1 MKIASRCVC
10 CGGAD
15 LARRPAVLMPFVAF
29 RAFGWEP
36 AAVTP
41 DWGLRDLAPGHAHSV
56 CATLQCRACG
66 LLFLDMRLD
75 GDEMAAL
82 YADYRGEAY
91 RAARERFEPGYS
103 ARNAILNAGSTY
115 IPAVEAFLQPHLGP
129 APRVLDWGGDTGLNT
144 PFRGR
149 AALHHVLDIS
159 DKPVVP
165 GAARVAGTEL
175 IPGAYDLVVSA
186 QVLEHVS
193 EPAALVAE
201 MGAVLGPD
209 ALLYLEMPHEDGVR
223 LEPDPARRLDA
234 KRHWHEHVNFF
245 TEAALDAMLARAG
258 LESVARLSHPISAGG
273 KESHVF
279 SLIAR
284 RAGSVQQIA
293 SAGQVASARQAAS
306 AGQAAAALDE
316 AAG

>member
-1 MKIASRCVC
+1 MKVASRCVC

-15 LARRPAVLMPFVAF
+15 LARRPAVLMPFVAY

-36 AAVTP
+36 VAVTA
-41 DWGLRDLAPGHAHSV
+41 DWGLRDLPPGHAHSV

-75 GDEMAAL
+75 GNEMAAL

-103 ARNAILNAGSTY
+103 DRNAILNAGSGY
-115 IPAVEAFLQPHLGP
+115 IPAVEAFLAPYLGP

-165 GAARVAGTEL
+165 GAARVSGAGL
-175 IPGAYDLVVSA
+175 DPGGYDLVVSA

-201 MGAVLGPD
+201 MAAVLGEGT
-209 ALLYLEMPHEDGVR
+209 LLYLEVPHEDGVR

-258 LESVARLSHPISAGG
+258 LESVARLSHPVSAGG
-273 KESHVF
+273 KASHVF

-284 RAGSVQQIA
+284 RAA
-293 SAGQVASARQAAS
+293 STRKVASTRQVVS
-306 AGQAAAALDE
+306 ALDE